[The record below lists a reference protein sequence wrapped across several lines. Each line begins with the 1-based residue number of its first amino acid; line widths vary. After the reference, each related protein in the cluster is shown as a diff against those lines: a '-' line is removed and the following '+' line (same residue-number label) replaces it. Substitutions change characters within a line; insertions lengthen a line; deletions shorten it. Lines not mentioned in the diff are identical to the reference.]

1 MTLRAVGRHGRSV
14 RTRGQAADL
23 RRQRGDAQGQDNGG
37 GRGRAFS
44 QHGTV
49 APITLHHRTDFA
61 ASMID
66 GRTVM
71 EVDPDGRSA
80 AEVVA
85 LWKYISDRLEKNFRR
100 TVFRRSE
107 HAGGGA
113 GRLSSRRRFRP
124 PGRPVSAERVE
135 AAAMSESSFA
145 SLSPALLARKG
156 GAKPAM
162 RPQNTAGVT
171 DAKSAAASL
180 EDLGW
185 NDMGDEEA
193 AQTARVVSIGS
204 AAANPSSVFEQGPE
218 PSPVRAT
225 LDRIAAKLEAP
236 VQSARPNALKKAA
249 NDSRR
254 AAFTLRL
261 DQERHLKLRLAC
273 TVRGR
278 SAQQLVTDALDV
290 LLAQMP
296 EIDSL
301 AAQVL
306 RD

>member
-1 MTLRAVGRHGRSV
+1 
-14 RTRGQAADL
+14 
-23 RRQRGDAQGQDNGG
+23 
-37 GRGRAFS
+37 
-44 QHGTV
+44 
-49 APITLHHRTDFA
+49 
-61 ASMID
+61 
-66 GRTVM
+66 
-71 EVDPDGRSA
+71 
-80 AEVVA
+80 
-85 LWKYISDRLEKNFRR
+85 
-100 TVFRRSE
+100 
-107 HAGGGA
+107 
-113 GRLSSRRRFRP
+113 
-124 PGRPVSAERVE
+124 
-135 AAAMSESSFA
+135 MSESSFA

-171 DAKSAAASL
+171 NAKAAAASL

-185 NDMGDEEA
+185 NDMGDEDTA
-193 AQTARVVSIGS
+193 PSARVVNIAP
-204 AAANPSSVFEQGPE
+204 AAANTSIASHAAPEQ
-218 PSPVRAT
+218 SPVRAT
-225 LDRIAAKLEAP
+225 IERIAAKLEAP
-236 VQSARPNALKKAA
+236 APARPNALKKAA

>member
-1 MTLRAVGRHGRSV
+1 M
-14 RTRGQAADL
+14 
-23 RRQRGDAQGQDNGG
+23 
-37 GRGRAFS
+37 
-44 QHGTV
+44 
-49 APITLHHRTDFA
+49 
-61 ASMID
+61 
-66 GRTVM
+66 
-71 EVDPDGRSA
+71 
-80 AEVVA
+80 
-85 LWKYISDRLEKNFRR
+85 SD
-100 TVFRRSE
+100 S
-107 HAGGGA
+107 G
-113 GRLSSRRRFRP
+113 
-124 PGRPVSAERVE
+124 
-135 AAAMSESSFA
+135 FA

-162 RPQNTAGVT
+162 RPQNTGGVT
-171 DAKSAAASL
+171 DGKTAAANL

-185 NDMGDEEA
+185 NDMGEEEQ
-193 AQTARVVSIGS
+193 AQPARVVRIAPAGESTPV
-204 AAANPSSVFEQGPE
+204 APA

-225 LDRIAAKLEAP
+225 IDRIAAKLEAP
-236 VQSARPNALKKAA
+236 APARASAAKKAA
-249 NDSRR
+249 NDARR

-278 SAQQLVTDALDV
+278 SAQQLVTDALDG

>member
-1 MTLRAVGRHGRSV
+1 
-14 RTRGQAADL
+14 
-23 RRQRGDAQGQDNGG
+23 
-37 GRGRAFS
+37 
-44 QHGTV
+44 
-49 APITLHHRTDFA
+49 
-61 ASMID
+61 
-66 GRTVM
+66 
-71 EVDPDGRSA
+71 
-80 AEVVA
+80 
-85 LWKYISDRLEKNFRR
+85 
-100 TVFRRSE
+100 
-107 HAGGGA
+107 
-113 GRLSSRRRFRP
+113 
-124 PGRPVSAERVE
+124 
-135 AAAMSESSFA
+135 MSEPGFA

-171 DAKSAAASL
+171 DGKAAAANL

-185 NDMGDEEA
+185 NDMGDDGQPA
-193 AQTARVVSIGS
+193 SARVVRMNPGADNAPAR
-204 AAANPSSVFEQGPE
+204 AA

-225 LDRIAAKLEAP
+225 IDRIQARLEAP
-236 VQSARPNALKKAA
+236 ASSRPVSSRAAA

-278 SAQQLVTDALDV
+278 SAQQIVTDALDAM
-290 LLAQMP
+290 LAQMP

>member
-1 MTLRAVGRHGRSV
+1 M
-14 RTRGQAADL
+14 
-23 RRQRGDAQGQDNGG
+23 
-37 GRGRAFS
+37 
-44 QHGTV
+44 
-49 APITLHHRTDFA
+49 
-61 ASMID
+61 
-66 GRTVM
+66 
-71 EVDPDGRSA
+71 
-80 AEVVA
+80 
-85 LWKYISDRLEKNFRR
+85 SD
-100 TVFRRSE
+100 T
-107 HAGGGA
+107 G
-113 GRLSSRRRFRP
+113 
-124 PGRPVSAERVE
+124 
-135 AAAMSESSFA
+135 FA

-171 DAKSAAASL
+171 DGKTAAANL

-185 NDMGDEEA
+185 NDMGEDEA
-193 AQTARVVSIGS
+193 PQSARVVRMNPAADNASLAP
-204 AAANPSSVFEQGPE
+204 AAAAA

-225 LDRIAAKLEAP
+225 IDRIAAKLEAP
-236 VQSARPNALKKAA
+236 LSARPSPVKKAA

-278 SAQQLVTDALDV
+278 SAQQLVTDALDG

>member
-1 MTLRAVGRHGRSV
+1 M
-14 RTRGQAADL
+14 
-23 RRQRGDAQGQDNGG
+23 
-37 GRGRAFS
+37 
-44 QHGTV
+44 
-49 APITLHHRTDFA
+49 
-61 ASMID
+61 
-66 GRTVM
+66 
-71 EVDPDGRSA
+71 
-80 AEVVA
+80 
-85 LWKYISDRLEKNFRR
+85 SD
-100 TVFRRSE
+100 T
-107 HAGGGA
+107 G
-113 GRLSSRRRFRP
+113 
-124 PGRPVSAERVE
+124 
-135 AAAMSESSFA
+135 FA

-171 DAKSAAASL
+171 DGKTAAASL

-185 NDMGDEEA
+185 NDMGDDEQSA
-193 AQTARVVSIGS
+193 PSARVVRMAS
-204 AAANPSSVFEQGPE
+204 AGDNTSLAPV

-225 LDRIAAKLEAP
+225 IDRIAAKLEAP
-236 VQSARPNALKKAA
+236 APVRAGPGATRKAA
-249 NDSRR
+249 NDARR

-278 SAQQLVTDALDV
+278 SAQQLVTDALDG

-296 EIDSL
+296 EIDIL